1 VPTVQEARWVSAPVC
16 TFGRT
21 AKRTGLAGIGKLDF
35 QPVTESQYRQ
45 EYPGSLLTIVYFAL
59 K

>member
-1 VPTVQEARWVSAPVC
+1 MKAQR
-16 TFGRT
+16 GN
-21 AKRTGLAGIGKLDF
+21 IGKPDF
-35 QPVTESQYRQ
+35 QPVTESLYRQ